1 MRLKRIKLNS
11 DFRSL
16 KSGFELHFLDG
27 IPNFQELNPYCIVG
41 RNGSGKSNILEFLA
55 SIFYS
60 LELRCLNYLPEIFE
74 DIDEKFTKIQ
84 SPNAY
89 ELEYFINNCH
99 IKIDKE
105 ASEYAKL
112 YFDGVEFN
120 SKEHL
125 KEVLPQYVIGYSSG
139 ENEILSLPFFKMRFI
154 QFDEYF
160 NCLTNDIS
168 YSTPEAR
175 LVYLDNEYSQA
186 IFLCN
191 FLFQDDDILKVF
203 KDELKIEKIKSFR
216 IIIHQNHFESMSEEY
231 QSSVADIDK
240 RELTNALF
248 TKIENLKKCATTYY
262 LDEQTQRLILDFYI
276 DNAVKDGFKK
286 HFYSALELFEFF
298 GMLTLL
304 NLYQTDKE
312 KREKIYQSTSLY
324 VKGRLATLAWED
336 RVFRFKNFVIQKT
349 NHQIL
354 SKELSDG
361 EHQFLHTI
369 GIALLYKNTPSL
381 FLLDEPETH
390 FNPDWRAKYISVL
403 KKCFDGDS
411 QTPEVLISSHSP
423 FMVSDTKED
432 NVLIFEK
439 DEHGKVDCKKADFNT
454 FGASVNK
461 ITMKVFGKK
470 ETIGDVAKN
479 KLTEY
484 KKRLDADE
492 DIDTIIHDID
502 LELGESVEKILFMK
516 MLFDKQEAK

>member
-1 MRLKRIKLNS
+1 MRLRKIKLKS

-27 IPNFQELNPYCIVG
+27 IPKFQELNPYCIVG
-41 RNGSGKSNILEFLA
+41 RNGSGKSNILELLS

-74 DIDEKFTKIQ
+74 YIDTKIQ

-105 ASEYAKL
+105 VNEYAKL

-125 KEVLPQYVIGYSSG
+125 KEVLPHYVIGYSSG

-154 QFDEYF
+154 QFDEYL
-160 NCLTNDIS
+160 NSLTNDIS

-191 FLFQDDDILKVF
+191 FLFQNDDILKVF

-240 RELTNALF
+240 RELTNGLF

-262 LDEQTQRLILDFYI
+262 IDEQTQRLILDFYI
-276 DNAVKDGFKK
+276 DDAVKKAFKR

-312 KREKIYQSTSLY
+312 RREKIYQSTSLY

-403 KKCFDGDS
+403 KKCFEDDK

-423 FMVSDTKED
+423 FIVSDTKED

-439 DEHGKVDCKKADFNT
+439 DENGKVDCKKADFNT

-470 ETIGDVAKN
+470 ETIGDVAKD

-516 MLFDKQEAK
+516 MLFDKQEAR